1 MAAMRGILLASLALA
16 AFSSSAEA
24 QMACA
29 CDPANPET
37 LKVRNCSLV
46 NEALK
51 QPPEVATFVL
61 KDINPRKPQR
71 WLVLPREY
79 RGGIH
84 PMHDL
89 PRSERLD
96 LWKFAVK
103 TAQEKFGEDWALAYN
118 GPKVRTQCHLHIH
131 VGRWIKAA
139 DTTKF
144 KYIARIEDLPNP
156 EDSGILLRPW
166 KSGFKVLTGEQIM
179 ETALVR

>member
-1 MAAMRGILLASLALA
+1 MRGIFLASLALGL
-16 AFSSSAEA
+16 FSLCARA

-29 CDPANPET
+29 CDPANPDS

-51 QPPEVATFVL
+51 QPEGVEVFVL

-89 PRSERLD
+89 SS
-96 LWKFAVK
+96 
-103 TAQEKFGEDWALAYN
+103 T
-118 GPKVRTQCHLHIH
+118 
-131 VGRWIKAA
+131 
-139 DTTKF
+139 
-144 KYIARIEDLPNP
+144 
-156 EDSGILLRPW
+156 LR
-166 KSGFKVLTGEQIM
+166 
-179 ETALVR
+179 